1 MTTKH
6 IIVLVYVLAL
16 THILMTD
23 SSVILKQSRVMK
35 GLRGGSRC
43 SRLCGKIYIDC
54 TNRLIARKPTS
65 TYYYQIRSKNR
76 CANTRK
82 SCKSI
87 CTYLYSKRR

>member
-16 THILMTD
+16 THILVTD
-23 SSVILKQSRVMK
+23 SFVILKQSRVMK
-35 GLRGGSRC
+35 GLRGGSGC
-43 SRLCGKIYIDC
+43 NRLCRNIYFNC
-54 TNRLIARKPTS
+54 TNRLIARKLTS

-76 CANTRK
+76 CSNMRK